1 LPLKTKLRSVLP
13 AVVVAFFGLPLPL
26 PVPTPG
32 GLSVPVL
39 PSVSATPL
47 SLPTLL
53 PPVTS
58 SSSALPSVAAT
69 PAASSA
75 GAPVAGGGVPS
86 ATGGAGTPGA
96 PDGGTPPPRGL
107 PIPFTTIV
115 ISSPLDVA
123 LAVALASLPLLLGIW
138 LLVFGRTLASAR
150 RAREAQLRLALAG
163 DLGLR
168 PRELTSLNTKALFKL
183 REQAAFDDLT
193 GALRRGAG
201 ISAIDR
207 EVARARRHKSPLS
220 LAFVDI
226 DGLKAVNDRRGHAA
240 GDRLIRGL
248 AEALK
253 QGLRDQDLLVRYGG
267 DEFVCVLPDTPAEAG
282 VAKLSEIR
290 TAAAKA
296 GLRFSVGLT
305 ALQRSDDV
313 VSLLA
318 RADRELYLVKARR
331 GDIVQLPPA
340 QQGGSRKSRITA

>member
-1 LPLKTKLRSVLP
+1 MKIVANAFGSIAVCAVLSATVLAQWPNYPAYKTPKKANGEPDLT
-13 AVVVAFFGLPLPL
+13 A
-26 PVPTPG
+26 PTPRTADG
-32 GLSVPVL
+32 KPDFSGVWR
-39 PSVSATPL
+39 
-47 SLPTLL
+47 
-53 PPVTS
+53 
-58 SSSALPSVAAT
+58 
-69 PAASSA
+69 

-86 ATGGAGTPGA
+86 ATGGAGTSGA

-296 GLRFSVGLT
+296 RLRFSVGLT

-331 GDIVQLPPA
+331 GDIVQLPPG

>member
-1 LPLKTKLRSVLP
+1 MKTKLRSVLP
-13 AVVVAFFGLPLPL
+13 AVVVAFLGLPLPL

-53 PPVTS
+53 PTVSS
-58 SSSALPSVAAT
+58 SSSALPSVGAT

-75 GAPVAGGGVPS
+75 GAPLAGGGVPS
-86 ATGGAGTPGA
+86 ATGGAGTSGA
-96 PDGGTPPPRGL
+96 PDGGTPPARGL

-138 LLVFGRTLASAR
+138 LLVFGRTFASAR

-331 GDIVQLPPA
+331 GDIVQLPPGR
-340 QQGGSRKSRITA
+340 QGGSRKSRITA

>member
-1 LPLKTKLRSVLP
+1 VLP
-13 AVVVAFFGLPLPL
+13 AVAVALLGLPLPI
-26 PVPTPG
+26 PVRTPG
-32 GLSVPVL
+32 DPAVSVVPPVT
-39 PSVSATPL
+39 ATPL
-47 SLPTLL
+47 
-53 PPVTS
+53 
-58 SSSALPSVAAT
+58 ALPSLLPVVSASSPALPAVVAT
-69 PAASSA
+69 PASSVA
-75 GAPVAGGGVPS
+75 GATAAGGRPPG
-86 ATGGAGTPGA
+86 ATGTGTSGGA
-96 PDGGTPPPRGL
+96 DGGAPPPRGL

-138 LLVFGRTLASAR
+138 LLVFGRTFASAR

-207 EVARARRHKSPLS
+207 EVARARRHKSALA

-267 DEFVCVLPDTPAEAG
+267 DEFVCVLPDTPAAAG
-282 VAKLSEIR
+282 DAKLSEIR
-290 TAAAKA
+290 KAAAKA
-296 GLRFSVGLT
+296 GIRFSVGL
-305 ALQRSDDV
+305 AELERSDDV

-318 RADRELYLVKARR
+318 RADRQLYLVKARR
-331 GDIVQLPPA
+331 GDIVQLPPG
-340 QQGGSRKSRITA
+340 QQGGSRGRRITA